1 MKLFNTKINLNFIKN
16 SAKFLILAF
25 LIIYCI
31 YILYFSSLKTVESFA
46 NTYDCSKCEVKPTSG
61 NCIKIYDFSY
71 EFIYEDANENTIK
84 DISFTKIDT
93 SYIFCPWEPN
103 CDNSD
108 NYRDNMLDDVSRQL
122 ISNSQLKD
130 NMFGSLNN
138 VTCCSGSDFYAAET
152 QNYYSIFDNFN
163 SINDISNKCGSF
175 KNTLNLKGYYM
186 DNDNYSSTFDSLTR
200 LQKEKVNK
208 LLEKENYAK
217 VKNFC
222 LNHDKTHK
230 NYIAARS
237 SIDNFSGI
245 LFKRQ
250 IDSSGHILLD
260 PRLRKPELVSTM
272 TESQKKQ
279 AKKTIIDNIISKQ
292 QLIDISNDAIK
303 EKNAYGSFKLN
314 NGNKIMRTDF
324 SYNENRVKKD
334 EGSFYQVIDKH
345 NQRLNALKTQ
355 NMSNDEFNQRLT
367 IILTDLVAHYDL
379 ASSNYN
385 NNNDNFYEIFKYVPS
400 KITNN
405 PVVGTQLTEI
415 DIKDT
420 LPTYSKEYILNENE
434 FLNCFGRIE
443 SVPDLSMDFTV
454 SGEYYGDYFGSSNP
468 NLTTVEQVSPNN
480 YGPSGELEMEL
491 RRLQNVP
498 PGGNAPVGVI
508 NQYLNAINGFYERHI
523 ANMLGPKTHTI
534 NNQLVF
540 ENDNLEIKTPTFF
553 KYETDPNNTYECQPS
568 ITGNDKFK
576 DCGPT
581 AYYTEFKP

>member
-71 EFIYEDANENTIK
+71 QLAAINAPNENLVTFK
-84 DISFTKIDT
+84 KIDT
-93 SYIFCPWEPN
+93 SFIFCPWETSN
-103 CDNSD
+103 CFDNSD
-108 NYRDNMLDDVSRQL
+108 NYRDNMLDKDSRQL
-122 ISNSQLKD
+122 ISNSQFKS
-130 NMFGSLNN
+130 NMNKGSNN
-138 VTCCSGSDFYAAET
+138 ITCCSGSDFYASET

-163 SINDISNKCGSF
+163 LINDITNKCSQFDIELSGTYNIDF
-175 KNTLNLKGYYM
+175 TLPYSEIQNLAP
-186 DNDNYSSTFDSLTR
+186 SLKTR
-200 LQKEKVNK
+200 YESVIREK
-208 LLEKENYAK
+208 NYAK

-222 LNHDKTHK
+222 LNHDKTHQ

-237 SIDNFSGI
+237 NIDDFSGI
-245 LFKRQ
+245 LFERNIKET
-250 IDSSGHILLD
+250 GHVLQD
-260 PRLRKPELVSTM
+260 PRLRKPGLTR
-272 TESQKKQ
+272 
-279 AKKTIIDNIISKQ
+279 KTIIDNIISKQ

-303 EKNAYGSFKLN
+303 EKNTDGTFKTDEF
-314 NGNKIMRTDF
+314 GNKIMKIN
-324 SYNENRVKKD
+324 YVYIENGVTID
-334 EGSFYQVIDKH
+334 VSNSFYQVIDKH
-345 NQRLNALKTQ
+345 NQRLNALKTL
-355 NMSNDEFNQRLT
+355 NMSNADFEQTLNN
-367 IILTDLVAHYDL
+367 ILNDLVAHYNL
-379 ASSNYN
+379 APSNYN
-385 NNNDNFYEIFKYVPS
+385 NKDGYYDNSYQIFNYVPS
-400 KITNN
+400 KITNT
-405 PVVGTQLTEI
+405 GQGFISQTI
-415 DIKDT
+415 DA
-420 LPTYSKEYILNENE
+420 PPGYSNTYILNENE
-434 FLNCFGRIE
+434 FLNCFGEIE
-443 SVPDLSMDFTV
+443 SPPDLSFNFTASGDF
-454 SGEYYGDYFGSSNP
+454 FGSSDP
-468 NLTTVEQVSPNN
+468 NLITLEQASSNN
-480 YGPSGELEMEL
+480 YGPSAELEMEL

-523 ANMLGPKTHTI
+523 ANMLGPKTHTL

>member
-61 NCIKIYDFSY
+61 NCIKIYDISY
-71 EFIYEDANENTIK
+71 EFIYEDANETIIK
-84 DISFTKIDT
+84 DISFTKLNT

-108 NYRDNMLDDVSRQL
+108 NYRDNMLDDDSRQL

-152 QNYYSIFDNFN
+152 NNYYSIFNNFN
-163 SINDISNKCGSF
+163 LINDISNKCGSF
-175 KNTLNLKGYYM
+175 KTILDDKEYYM
-186 DNDNYSSTFDSLTR
+186 DNDNYSRTFDSLPR
-200 LQKEKVNK
+200 QQKEKVNK

-222 LNHDKTHK
+222 LNHNPNHP
-230 NYIAARS
+230 NYNDALYN
-237 SIDNFSGI
+237 IDDFSGI

-250 IDSSGHILLD
+250 IDSSGHVLLD

-292 QLIDISNDAIK
+292 QLIDISNHAIK
-303 EKNAYGSFKLN
+303 EKEADGSFKTGPF
-314 NGNKIMRTDF
+314 GNKIMRTDF
-324 SYNENRVKKD
+324 SYNENGLKKD

-345 NQRLNALKTQ
+345 NQRLNALKTL
-355 NMSNDEFNQRLT
+355 NMSDADFEQTLIN
-367 IILTDLVAHYDL
+367 ILNDLVQHYNL
-379 ASSNYN
+379 APSPYSSRDGYY
-385 NNNDNFYEIFKYVPS
+385 DNSYQIFKYTPS
-400 KITNN
+400 KINN
-405 PVVGTQLTEI
+405 IGTEVQAPSEI
-415 DIKDT
+415 DIKQI
-420 LPTYSKEYILNENE
+420 LPSYTREYILDENE

-443 SVPDLSMDFTV
+443 TPPELSFNFTASGDF
-454 SGEYYGDYFGSSNP
+454 FGSSDP
-468 NLTTVEQVSPNN
+468 TLTTVEQASPNN
-480 YGPSGELEMEL
+480 YGLSGELEMEL

-523 ANMLGPKTHTI
+523 ANMLGPKTHTP

-553 KYETDPNNTYECQPS
+553 KYETNPNNEYECQPS

-581 AYYTEFKP
+581 AYYTDFKP

>member
-71 EFIYEDANENTIK
+71 EFIYEDANETIIK
-84 DISFTKIDT
+84 DISFTKLDT

-108 NYRDNMLDDVSRQL
+108 NYRDNMLDDDSRQL

-152 QNYYSIFDNFN
+152 NNYYSIFNNFN
-163 SINDISNKCGSF
+163 LINDISNKCGSF
-175 KNTLNLKGYYM
+175 KTILDEKEYFM
-186 DNDNYSSTFDSLTR
+186 DDRFDSLPR
-200 LQKEKVNK
+200 QQKEKVNK
-208 LLEKENYAK
+208 LLENQDYAK

-222 LNHDKTHK
+222 LNHNPNHL
-230 NYIAARS
+230 NYNDALYN
-237 SIDNFSGI
+237 IDDFSGI

-303 EKNAYGSFKLN
+303 EKEADGSFKT
-314 NGNKIMRTDF
+314 GPFDNKIMRTDF
-324 SYNENRVKKD
+324 SYNENRIKKD

-345 NQRLNALKTQ
+345 NQRLNALKTL
-355 NMSNDEFNQRLT
+355 NMSDADFEQTLD
-367 IILTDLVAHYDL
+367 IILYDLVQHYDL
-379 ASSNYN
+379 AKSPYN
-385 NNNDNFYEIFKYVPS
+385 NNNDNNYEIYNYTPYKNDINQAS
-400 KITNN
+400 KIQKPINYNST
-405 PVVGTQLTEI
+405 
-415 DIKDT
+415 
-420 LPTYSKEYILNENE
+420 YILDENE

-443 SVPDLSMDFTV
+443 SVPDLSFNFTASGDF
-454 SGEYYGDYFGSSNP
+454 FGSSDP
-468 NLTTVEQVSPNN
+468 TLTTFEQASPNN

-523 ANMLGPKTHTI
+523 ANMLGPKTHTL

-553 KYETDPNNTYECQPS
+553 KYETDPNNSYECQPS

-581 AYYTEFKP
+581 AYYTDFKP